1 MGNTRAYF
9 IALCIVVGTVG
20 QCFAQITGNEI
31 QEGCQIG
38 LNYTVNSARLISSVD
53 AGKAGFCLGFTQAI
67 LSLGGGGGGG
77 LAGPNRFCLPDEATM
92 GQAIHVLLKYLN
104 ERPELTHE
112 SSVKLSLHAFQAA
125 RPCH

>member
-104 ERPELTHE
+104 EHPQLTHE
-112 SSVKLSLHAFQAA
+112 DAMTLALRAFKAA
-125 RPCH
+125 WPCH